1 MSKALP
7 WSIKGVDFD
16 AREAAKEAAR
26 RSGMSL
32 GDWLNNVIA
41 DRAAEM
47 GVDED
52 EFDVD
57 DRMDAVA
64 LRLQR
69 LRDRQDERPRRGA
82 RPARRAPEEDDR
94 DAWEAPAYEG
104 PAQLR
109 RRIRDRLPAREA
121 YYDAPRQWSRGHDPE
136 ALLDRAVEAF
146 DQRASEAQARTQRAL
161 AGVTRKLAEIEGQV
175 ARRAE
180 PDPRRDARPR
190 MDETDRNDPIARLE
204 GKVAAILDT
213 LNRPS
218 PPPLRVVPPPV
229 PPPAAPRAA
238 ATARPVDD
246 AIAEIA
252 RRQRDLDGAAP
263 PRRSLRDQLLSRAG
277 APDRAIERSVE
288 ALQTEIAGLA
298 ARLDDMRLSAREAPS
313 QTDIVGLAARIDDV
327 RRTTQQA
334 PSQED
339 IAGLAARIDDVRR
352 TTQQAPSQNDI
363 AALTA
368 RIEEMRRDTQ
378 KVLSQTDMSGLAAR
392 FEEIRREASKSPSQD
407 DLERLRRE
415 VSDLARG
422 LGDLDPRRSMSAL
435 EAAMQ
440 DLARRVETLRDGG
453 DRGQLLA
460 PIEAIASDLRLAL
473 SQIDPRS
480 HLSALEEGVRA
491 MARKLESLRAPS
503 LDSAAF
509 DRLERQTGEIRAL
522 LADVTTR
529 PQPVEKLERQ
539 IAALADRLDK
549 AALGGGAG
557 RADVE
562 AAVADIRAVISNAR
576 PDDAFRKVDS
586 RLEQLSAKLDEVLR
600 KPAAPAPAASAA
612 PGAVARVDT
621 SNLERMLRSMSDKID
636 AVRAPENPAALERV
650 MQNFTQRIE
659 DTLRQPRVD
668 ATPDTAGLEQTV
680 RALADRIETLR
691 PQQADA
697 KALEAVMRALAD
709 KIEAVQA
716 PQVEGQALEAL
727 ERQVAALAS
736 RIEKAGPPD
745 GALAALERSM
755 GDIFVHLEE
764 MRNVTVDAAEA
775 AARSAVS
782 HALERAPAAAPAADL
797 TRELSELRNRYDT
810 ADRRAQSTLTAVHD
824 TLEKVVGRM
833 AMLEEEVAQSARQQA
848 IAPAPPAARMP
859 AAEPRSAA
867 PQAPA
872 VAPSQPATR
881 PSAPAQAAAQAPLH
895 DDDFLIDPVG
905 RPEPKISAPRPD
917 APRAA
922 PASEPAEADDGKSAQ
937 ANFIAAARR
946 AAQAA
951 VRESQLAE
959 VAKTPGGA
967 HRSVG
972 PKTGVAAVASAGAG
986 AAGKLAQLRTAFEA
1000 RRKPVVLGLSALVT
1014 LAIAYQLL
1022 GPAEPPPPAA
1032 PRAPQAAPKAP
1043 PPRVEPAP
1051 QSMAPQGMAPQG
1063 MSAQGMSAQEMAPQ
1077 AMSPQ
1082 GQPPQGVAPQGAPP
1096 QAAAPAPAQLPAA
1109 APAAPPGKGAR
1120 VDSPDMAPVGALA
1133 PAGGLTMSPT
1143 AGLTAIRDAAGA
1155 GAANAQYELA
1165 SRFADGRGVNRDM
1178 KAAAQWFE
1186 KAAAQ
1191 GLAPAQYRLGSLYE
1205 KGLGV
1210 SRDAVQARIWYMRAA
1225 ERGNARAMH
1234 NLAVLTAEGVDGKPD
1249 YNAAAQWFR
1258 RGAELGVRDSQF
1270 NLAILYAR
1278 GLGVQQSLV
1287 HSYAWFDAAA
1297 AQGDADAGKKR
1308 DEVAGRLGNADLAA
1322 ARAMAAAYK
1331 PRQPDAAGNDVPV
1344 PVDGW
1349 EALQKAPTTTPG
1361 GPTRRPAKVSSL

>member
-82 RPARRAPEEDDR
+82 RPARRAPGDDDH

-161 AGVTRKLAEIEGQV
+161 AGVTRRLAEIEGQV

-180 PDPRRDARPR
+180 PDPRHDARPR
-190 MDETDRNDPIARLE
+190 MDEPDRNDPIARLE

-213 LNRPS
+213 LNRP
-218 PPPLRVVPPPV
+218 PPLRVVPPPA

-238 ATARPVDD
+238 APTRPVDD

-252 RRQRDLDGAAP
+252 RRQRDLDGVPP

-313 QTDIVGLAARIDDV
+313 QNDIVGLAARIDDV
-327 RRTTQQA
+327 RR
-334 PSQED
+334 S
-339 IAGLAARIDDVRR
+339 
-352 TTQQAPSQNDI
+352 TQQAPSQNDI

-378 KVLSQTDMSGLAAR
+378 KVLSQTDMSGLTAR

-480 HLSALEEGVRA
+480 HLSALEDGVRA

-549 AALGGGAG
+549 AALGGAAG

-612 PGAVARVDT
+612 PGGVARVDT
-621 SNLERMLRSMSDKID
+621 SNLERMLRSMSEKID

-650 MQNFTQRIE
+650 MQDFTQRIE
-659 DTLRQPRVD
+659 DTLRQPRAD
-668 ATPDTAGLEQTV
+668 AAPDTTGLEQTV

-727 ERQVAALAS
+727 ERQVAALAA
-736 RIEKAGPPD
+736 RLEKAGPPD

-848 IAPAPPAARMP
+848 IAPAPPAARVP

-872 VAPSQPATR
+872 VAPSQPTTR
-881 PSAPAQAAAQAPLH
+881 PSAPAQAPLH

-905 RPEPKISAPRPD
+905 RPEPKISSPRPD
-917 APRAA
+917 ALRAA
-922 PASEPAEADDGKSAQ
+922 PAAAPVEADDGKSAQ

-959 VAKTPGGA
+959 VAKTAGGA
-967 HRSVG
+967 RKGVG
-972 PKTGVAAVASAGAG
+972 PKPGVAAVVSAGAG

-1000 RRKPVVLGLSALVT
+1000 HRKPVVLGLSALVT

-1063 MSAQGMSAQEMAPQ
+1063 MSAQGMSAQGMAPQ

-1082 GQPPQGVAPQGAPP
+1082 GQSPQGVVPQGPPP
-1096 QAAAPAPAQLPAA
+1096 QAAAPAPVQLQPA

-1120 VDSPDMAPVGALA
+1120 VDSPDMAPVGALS

-1143 AGLTAIRDAAGA
+1143 AGLAAIRDAADA

-1308 DEVAGRLGNADLAA
+1308 DEVAGRLGNVDLAA

-1331 PRQPDAAGNDVPV
+1331 PRQPDAAGNGVPV
-1344 PVDGW
+1344 PVGGW
-1349 EALQKAPTTTPG
+1349 EALQKAPTATPG
-1361 GPTRRPAKVSSL
+1361 GPARKPAKVSSL

>member
-1 MSKALP
+1 MSKAVP

-26 RSGMSL
+26 RSGMTL
-32 GDWLNNVIA
+32 GDWLNSVIA
-41 DRAAEM
+41 DQAAEM

-64 LRLQR
+64 MRLQR
-69 LRDRQDERPRRGA
+69 LRDRQEERPRRVE
-82 RPARRAPEEDDR
+82 RPVRRAPPRENRMDWEE
-94 DAWEAPAYEG
+94 PVYEG

-109 RRIRDRLPAREA
+109 RRIRDHLPAREA
-121 YYDAPRQWSRGHDPE
+121 HYDAPRQWSRGHDPE

-161 AGVTRKLAEIEGQV
+161 AGVTRRLAEIEGQV
-175 ARRAE
+175 ALRVVPE
-180 PDPRRDARPR
+180 PAPRQETRPQH
-190 MDETDRNDPIARLE
+190 DPIARLE
-204 GKVAAILDT
+204 DKVAAILEA
-213 LNRPS
+213 LNRPA
-218 PPPLRVVPPPV
+218 PLRAAP
-229 PPPAAPRAA
+229 PPPAAPAPAPRAFA
-238 ATARPVDD
+238 AQARDVDG

-252 RRQRDLDGAAP
+252 RRQRDLDGVAA
-263 PRRSLRDQLLSRAG
+263 PRRSLRDQLLTRAG
-277 APDRAIERSVE
+277 APDRNVERSVE

-298 ARLDDMRLSAREAPS
+298 ARLDDMRRAAQEAPN
-313 QTDIVGLAARIDDV
+313 QNDIVGLVARIDDV
-327 RRTTQQA
+327 RRNTQQA
-334 PSQED
+334 PN
-339 IAGLAARIDDVRR
+339 
-352 TTQQAPSQNDI
+352 QNDI
-363 AALTA
+363 ATLTA
-368 RIEEMRRDTQ
+368 RIDEMRRDTQ
-378 KVLSQTDMSGLAAR
+378 KVLNQTDLSGLAAR
-392 FEEIRREASKSPSQD
+392 FDEIRRETQKTPSQD

-415 VSDLARG
+415 VADLSRG
-422 LGDLDPRRSMSAL
+422 LSDLDPRRSMSAL
-435 EAAMQ
+435 ETAMQ
-440 DLARRVETLRDGG
+440 DLTRRVETLRGDG

-480 HLSALEEGVRA
+480 HLSALEEGVRT
-491 MARKLESLRAPS
+491 MARKLEGLRAPS
-503 LDSAAF
+503 IDSAAF

-522 LADVTTR
+522 LAEATAR

-549 AALGGGAG
+549 ATAGASASG

-562 AAVADIRAVISNAR
+562 TAVADIRAFISNAR
-576 PDDAFRKVDS
+576 PDDAFLKVDS
-586 RLEQLSAKLDEVLR
+586 RLEQLSAKLDEALR
-600 KPAAPAPAASAA
+600 AQPAPASGGAA
-612 PGAVARVDT
+612 TGPAAKLDT
-621 SNLERMLRSMSDKID
+621 SHLERMIRSISEKID
-636 AVRAPENPAALERV
+636 AVRAPGDPAALERV
-650 MQNFTQRIE
+650 MQGFTTRIE
-659 DTLRQPRVD
+659 ETLRQPR
-668 ATPDTAGLEQTV
+668 AGAAPDTSGLEQTV
-680 RALADRIETLR
+680 RSLADRIETLR

-709 KIEAVQA
+709 KIEAAQA
-716 PQVEGQALEAL
+716 PQVDGQAIEAL
-727 ERQVAALAS
+727 ERQVAAIAS
-736 RIEKAGPPD
+736 RLETAGPSNS
-745 GALAALERSM
+745 ALAALERSM
-755 GDIFVHLEE
+755 SDIFVHLEE

-782 HALERAPAAAPAADL
+782 HALERAPAAAPAGEI
-797 TRELSELRNRYDT
+797 TRELSELRNRYDA

-833 AMLEEEVAQSARQQA
+833 AMLEEEVAEKTRQR
-848 IAPAPPAARMP
+848 APAPPPPP
-859 AAEPRSAA
+859 AATTPRAAMADVRQAA
-867 PQAPA
+867 P
-872 VAPSQPATR
+872 VA
-881 PSAPAQAAAQAPLH
+881 APAQAPTRPAPPVQPAAASSLH

-905 RPEPKISAPRPD
+905 PAEPKAPAMRPE

-922 PASEPAEADDGKSAQ
+922 PAVAPAEPEAGQSAQ

-951 VRESQLAE
+951 VRESQMAE
-959 VAKTPGGA
+959 TARQA
-967 HRSVG
+967 
-972 PKTGVAAVASAGAG
+972 GVARKGAGPRPAAATAVASGKIAQVR
-986 AAGKLAQLRTAFEA
+986 AALEA
-1000 RRKPVVLGLSALVT
+1000 HRKPVVLGLSALVT
-1014 LAIAYQLL
+1014 LALAYQLL
-1022 GPAEPPPPAA
+1022 APPEPAPPP
-1032 PRAPQAAPKAP
+1032 AP
-1043 PPRVEPAP
+1043 PPRARQAPPAP
-1051 QSMAPQGMAPQG
+1051 PRIEPAPQGMAPQ
-1063 MSAQGMSAQEMAPQ
+1063 AVEPMAPQ
-1077 AMSPQ
+1077 AAT
-1082 GQPPQGVAPQGAPP
+1082 PPSA
-1096 QAAAPAPAQLPAA
+1096 QALPAA
-1109 APAAPPGKGAR
+1109 APPAQPQPPASAAPPVGPNPAAPGKGAR
-1120 VDSPDMAPVGALA
+1120 LEAPDMAPVGALS
-1133 PAGGLTMSPT
+1133 PAGGFAPT
-1143 AGLTAIRDAAGA
+1143 AQGVPAGLRQLADA
-1155 GAANAQYELA
+1155 GAANAQYEMA

-1178 KAAAQWFE
+1178 KVAAQLFE

-1278 GLGVQQSLV
+1278 GLGVEQSLV

-1308 DEVAGRLGNADLAA
+1308 DEVASRLGNVELAT

-1331 PRQPDAAGNDVPV
+1331 PRQPDAAGNEVPT
-1344 PVDGW
+1344 PVGGW
-1349 EALQKAPTTTPG
+1349 EALQKAPEPATA
-1361 GPTRRPAKVSSL
+1361 PTRRPAKVSSL